1 MTSRYITYIILT
13 IIATSAVIILI
24 PAQSVIEHTL
34 TVNVTPTGGAA
45 PLTVNLSVNIGGI
58 SYKGIEWSFGDKS
71 NHDTSNKT
79 TVSHTYQNSGN
90 FTGTVDVTYKDG
102 SSAFQPF
109 NVNVGASASSVVSPS
124 SPVNNQTNAH
134 QILENSRSGSTLGTT
149 LPLLVITDQKS
160 YKQGDTVIINGAVRD
175 IQNKTAIAVIV
186 RDSLKNIV
194 SIAQP
199 PLSSSG
205 SFSVTLKANG
215 PLWKQAGNY
224 TVIAQYGKY
233 QNATATFFYSGG
245 NGQIISNTPVI
256 SDTFQ
261 INAGGQ
267 TYSVPYIIKGG
278 TVKSMD
284 VYADKLTLEITIA
297 ATSDGSITVN
307 LPRTMM
313 DAKVQE
319 VSNTYS
325 GSSANLTADQKLA
338 GVKINPSSLA
348 DDKFIVMVSGTPV
361 QFTETKDSNSR
372 DLSIPFHASD
382 TKIDIIGTMI
392 VPEFG
397 PLAALVL
404 AIAVISII
412 AVSAKTG
419 LRFMP
424 KY

>member
-1 MTSRYITYIILT
+1 MASRYITYIILT
-13 IIATSAVIILI
+13 IIVASTVIILI
-24 PAQSVIEHTL
+24 PAQAVIQHPV

-45 PLTVNLSVNIGGI
+45 PLTVNLSVNLGGI
-58 SYKGIEWSFGDKS
+58 SYKSIEWSFGDGTP
-71 NHDTSNKT
+71 NDASNKT
-79 TVSHTYQNSGN
+79 TLSHTYKNSGN
-90 FTGTVDVTYKDG
+90 LTGSVDVTYKDAT
-102 SSAFQPF
+102 SAVQLFS
-109 NVNVGASASSVVSPS
+109 VNVGTSASSVVSPS

-134 QILENSRSGSTLGTT
+134 QILENSRFGETLGTT
-149 LPLLVITDQKS
+149 LPMVVTTDQKS
-160 YKQGDTVIINGAVRD
+160 YNQGDTVIIKGTIRD
-175 IQNKTAIAVIV
+175 IVNKTAIAVIV

-199 PLSSSG
+199 PLSSTG
-205 SFSVTLKANG
+205 TFSVTLKANG

-224 TVIAQYGKY
+224 TVIAQYGRY
-233 QNATATFFYSGG
+233 QNATATFSYSGG

-284 VYADKLTLEITIA
+284 IYADKLILEITIA

-307 LPRTMM
+307 LPRTLM
-313 DAKVQE
+313 DAKVQ
-319 VSNTYS
+319 
-325 GSSANLTADQKLA
+325 ANLTADQKMA

-348 DDKFIVMVSGTPV
+348 DDKFIVMVSGAPV
-361 QFTETKDSNSR
+361 QFTETKDSNTR

-382 TKIDIIGTMI
+382 TKVDIIGTMI

-397 PLAALVL
+397 PIAALVL
-404 AIAVISII
+404 AIAIISII